1 MTKNIRPF
9 SLRKMQQFSQNIPS
23 LLLFFSFFFLVHSKI
38 GKPIFFSNI
47 TSFRSW
53 KFFQQSLKRSSF
65 IQYPSKLK
73 NVNSW
78 TKYLW
83 TFSFPFT
90 TSITEL
96 GYYHQKVNIRVASR
110 VAERLKK
117 WSYEINKFQE
127 NPLKCLKLKV
137 NTQRA
142 TQKFNEKQNDKKHMW
157 AGCRSRHRFKYQ
169 I

>member
-1 MTKNIRPF
+1 MGKLIKNNNKTTKFECGKVRWKTKWLKT
-9 SLRKMQQFSQNIPS
+9 SD
-23 LLLFFSFFFLVHSKI
+23 LFHYARCSNFPKTFPVCFFFFFLVHSKI

-47 TSFRSW
+47 TPFRSW

-65 IQYPSKLK
+65 VQYPSKLK

-90 TSITEL
+90 ASITEL

-117 WSYEINKFQE
+117 WS
-127 NPLKCLKLKV
+127 
-137 NTQRA
+137 
-142 TQKFNEKQNDKKHMW
+142 
-157 AGCRSRHRFKYQ
+157 
-169 I
+169 